1 MLDVS
6 RLLRGSRKQTRTY
19 KYFNNAK
26 SFQGVKKIFWSFFLF
41 VCYIFAF
48 SKKKKKSRQGSIWP
62 RIASNPWQSFCFRLL
77 SGWVLDMHHHA
88 WFLSHCVQG
97 LLSEIVLIYEV
108 PEPWGRW
115 MVLLEDASWIGLPSV
130 PSLLKRKYKHIWA
143 TCRKRRK
150 ASWNV
155 IVKILFSNIAR
166 S

>member
-1 MLDVS
+1 MVPESKLGHTNTLIMQKAFKV
-6 RLLRGSRKQTRTY
+6 LRKDSD
-19 KYFNNAK
+19 
-26 SFQGVKKIFWSFFLF
+26 FFLF

-48 SKKKKKSRQGSIWP
+48 SKKKKNQGPIWP

-115 MVLLEDASWIGLPSV
+115 MVLLEDAS
-130 PSLLKRKYKHIWA
+130 
-143 TCRKRRK
+143 
-150 ASWNV
+150 
-155 IVKILFSNIAR
+155 
-166 S
+166 